1 MYRIALI
8 MISVCL
14 AACSG
19 LPKTAGP
26 AGGDPL
32 KQMTLSVEYLD
43 ENGARV
49 SPEFQPKSLLLEFPY
64 IPGQVFGSTSDEPVF
79 IVPVS
84 VGSTV
89 TVKLV
94 AEEAGLKEV
103 AAPLRP
109 GADTRG
115 LTVTPENARFAR
127 MGTFPHDA
135 RNYAMIGGGGFLD
148 PATRD
153 ALILMYFD
161 RACTLSGVI
170 ALDSGEARH
179 SIDVPGAGFYWIR
192 AVKLDNNDF
201 VLSRAESR
209 ENAIFSITL
218 YQLQSI

>member
-8 MISVCL
+8 IIAVCL

-19 LPKTAGP
+19 LPETAAPAGAGP
-26 AGGDPL
+26 V
-32 KQMTLSVEYLD
+32 KQMTLSLEYLD
-43 ENGARV
+43 ENGSRV
-49 SPEFQPKSLLLEFPY
+49 SAEFQPKNVLLEFPY
-64 IPGQVFGSTSDEPVF
+64 IPGQVFGGATDEPVF
-79 IVPVS
+79 IVPAS

-94 AEEAGLKEV
+94 AEEAGLNEV
-103 AAPLRP
+103 ASPLRP

-127 MGTFPHDA
+127 MGTFPYDA
-135 RNYAMIGGGGFLD
+135 RTYASIGGGGFLD
-148 PATRD
+148 PVTRD

-161 RACTLSGVI
+161 RACVLSGVI

-179 SIDVPGAGFYWIR
+179 SIDIPGAGFHWIR

-209 ENAIFSITL
+209 ENVIFSITL
-218 YQLQSI
+218 YELQSI